1 MIEEKV
7 NNQNERNQIDA
18 NMIEDTKKSSER
30 KIKENLID
38 AEELKHPKENINS
51 KQIAQINNNENN
63 IQNTKPQ
70 YQKNSHVE
78 IKLNEKVNS
87 NVNNIKN
94 LNNYNLNIS
103 NDSREGTCLISCFA
117 ICCALFFLLITLTLN
132 FIYAFIFVYYKNHC
146 KECKSELYQKIN
158 KILLNYLGLI
168 IICFLIIIISI
179 VIELCKKIKFFI
191 YIILSFFLVI
201 TTILS
206 LYFSISNIVIV
217 QKYYNRT
224 TSWESC
230 GNFKGWMKFWLIIN
244 YISIFFNFID
254 SIHKICKNNSE
265 NNDN

>member
-117 ICCALFFLLITLTLN
+117 ICCALFFLLITFT
-132 FIYAFIFVYYKNHC
+132 
-146 KECKSELYQKIN
+146 
-158 KILLNYLGLI
+158 
-168 IICFLIIIISI
+168 
-179 VIELCKKIKFFI
+179 
-191 YIILSFFLVI
+191 
-201 TTILS
+201 
-206 LYFSISNIVIV
+206 
-217 QKYYNRT
+217 
-224 TSWESC
+224 
-230 GNFKGWMKFWLIIN
+230 
-244 YISIFFNFID
+244 
-254 SIHKICKNNSE
+254 
-265 NNDN
+265 